1 MSYTHPKGRG
11 AQKNVSSRFLE
22 NKHEIMDDFLNFCEV
37 EGEDAD
43 SNKTKYIEVFPK
55 TFVNKVNSP
64 DLGMGYSANPYQGCE
79 HGCVYCYAR
88 NSHEYWGYG
97 AGLDFERNI
106 LFKSNAPQLLEE
118 KITSKNWDGNTIV
131 FSGNTDCYQPLE
143 RKLEIT
149 RKCFEVM
156 LKWKHPTG
164 IITKNSL
171 ILRYLDIRSEE
182 HTSEL
187 QSRPHL
193 VCRLL
198 LERFGYHQD
207 LHSFPTR
214 RSSDLEKITSK
225 NWDGNT
231 IVFSCNTDCDQP
243 LERKLEITRKCFEVM
258 LKWKHPTGFITK
270 NSLILRHLD
279 ILKEMAKLNIISVNI
294 SITSLSE
301 DTRRLLEPRTAS
313 IKQRLKTVEVLSQNN
328 IPVRVMMAPIIP
340 SLNSHEILPLVKK
353 VAELGAKDVNYT
365 IARLNGQVAEIF
377 KDWAHKTI
385 PDRAE
390 RILNQI
396 AECHGGNLN
405 DSDWGRRIKGNG
417 TIAQQVKD
425 TMVLAKNRYLPEQK
439 MPVLDASHFLQLKDP
454 QLRMF

>member
-1 MSYTHPKGRG
+1 MSENFLKGRG
-11 AQKNVSSRFLE
+11 AQKNVNNRFFE
-22 NKHEIMDDFLNFCEV
+22 NEHEVLDDFLNFCEA
-37 EGEDAD
+37 EGEEAD
-43 SNKTKYIEVFPK
+43 SNKTKYLEVFPK
-55 TFVNKVNSP
+55 SFVNKVNSP
-64 DLGMGYSANPYQGCE
+64 DVGMGYSANPYQGCE

-106 LFKSNAPQLLEE
+106 LFKKNAPQLLEE
-118 KITSKNWDGNTIV
+118 KITSKNWQGDSIV

-149 RKCFEVM
+149 RKCLEVM

-171 ILRYLDIRSEE
+171 ILRD
-182 HTSEL
+182 
-187 QSRPHL
+187 
-193 VCRLL
+193 
-198 LERFGYHQD
+198 
-207 LHSFPTR
+207 
-214 RSSDLEKITSK
+214 
-225 NWDGNT
+225 
-231 IVFSCNTDCDQP
+231 
-243 LERKLEITRKCFEVM
+243 
-258 LKWKHPTGFITK
+258 
-270 NSLILRHLD
+270 LD
-279 ILKEMAKLNIISVNI
+279 ILKEMAKLNIIKVNI

-313 IKQRLKTVEVLSQNN
+313 IKQRLKTVEILSENN

-353 VAELGAKDVNYT
+353 VAALGAKDVGYT
-365 IARLNGQVAEIF
+365 IVRLNGQIAEIF
-377 KDWAHKTI
+377 KDWAYKTI

-405 DSDWGRRIKGNG
+405 DSDWGRRIKGEG
-417 TIAQQVKD
+417 TIAEQVKT
-425 TMVLAKNRYLPEQK
+425 TMAIAKNKYLRNGE
-439 MPVLDASHFLQLKDP
+439 MPALDASHFLQLKNP
-454 QLRMF
+454 QLSMF